1 MKKIMFN
8 DKCGLTEA
16 VLKGNKTMTRR
27 VVCLPEYWH
36 GMWVWSFAFDKQSCS
51 LRLYDA
57 DEFPMEDPDTG
68 ECAYVNPHYKIG
80 EVVAVAQ
87 SYKDLGY
94 SPTTIQRGRC
104 IRKSTHGDN
113 PGWSDDM
120 IGQIGD
126 WYIDQLAGWNNK
138 MFVHPSMCNHQI
150 RITDVKVEMLQ
161 DISEEDCVKEGISE
175 MRTGYGYKYKGKYCI
190 AYCQFPHIK
199 DAFADLLDEVSGKD
213 LWKLNPYVFAYTF
226 ELVK

>member
-16 VLKGNKTMTRR
+16 VLQGRKTMTRR
-27 VVCLPEYWH
+27 VVRLPEYWH

-57 DEFPMEDPDTG
+57 DELLMEDPDTG

-87 SYKDLGY
+87 SYKDIGY
-94 SPTTIQRGRC
+94 TKEWVEQHISPNPNAKPTDRFE
-104 IRKSTHGDN
+104 KKY
-113 PGWSDDM
+113 PGWS
-120 IGQIGD
+120 
-126 WYIDQLAGWNNK
+126 NK
-138 MFVHPSMCNHQI
+138 MFVSAKFMSHQI
-150 RITDVKVEMLQ
+150 RITDVKVEMVQ
-161 DISEEDCVKEGISE
+161 SISEEDCMKEGISE
-175 MRTGYGYKYKGKYCI
+175 MGTGYGYKYKGRYCI
-190 AYCQFPHIK
+190 VHCRFPHIK
-199 DAFADLLDEVSGKD
+199 DAFADLFDEVSGKA

-226 ELVK
+226 ELVR